1 MSIRNPAHV
10 LTLGVQF
17 SANPQGPFTGKVSQH
32 LTRLTRMKADLLEEL
47 SRKRAA
53 PTPDN
58 DAVKRL
64 KTDQQPQHAV
74 VTPTPTPPP
83 APPQQQIIN
92 GPMSYAQLYSLS
104 TDVAMTSF
112 DGQQLPLELILE
124 IINRSM
130 YNVQQHNLDAAISV
144 GCPTSIYSLRLLTN
158 IV

>member
-1 MSIRNPAHV
+1 
-10 LTLGVQF
+10 
-17 SANPQGPFTGKVSQH
+17 
-32 LTRLTRMKADLLEEL
+32 MKADLLEEL

-64 KTDQQPQHAV
+64 KTDQQQQHAV

-83 APPQQQIIN
+83 VLPQQQVIN

-104 TDVAMTSF
+104 TDVGMTSF

-144 GCPTSIYSLRLLTN
+144 GCPAAVYIRCDY
-158 IV
+158 